1 MNEAKKIK
9 YQLTIL
15 IIFFLIYNIAII
27 YENNYWGNI
36 LSPVI
41 AFSTSYFLIIIS
53 KKIDIYKNNWM
64 LLALS
69 CLSWGICDLLWGIYD
84 LIFKINPENIDLFMY
99 IYIIPNLF
107 IISTVI
113 LYFIKNIKKLE
124 YVQLIVDTT
133 TTLILMLS
141 FFWILILGEQF
152 EFILSNI
159 YELTTFLYIATD
171 FISLSII
178 YIMFISIRSKK
189 KSVTNI
195 LIVLGIIVYTISEL
209 LYVHQKL
216 MGVYI
221 PNSILDGLFMLT
233 FILFAIAGAYKLL
246 YEKQYIEESFNLPD
260 NIDNNKKGR
269 LILLIPLIMLFMLHK
284 LDIQWI
290 IFFTGI
296 ILIHKVLSSYVK
308 ISTYNKYMLDKEIEI
323 NDLLEKKI
331 EERTKELIKANDR
344 LKVLSQQDVLTNLY
358 NRRYFMKKI
367 DEMILTKKTDETI
380 VVFYMDLNGFK
391 IINDSYGHDMG
402 DKVLL
407 EVSNRLESF
416 IPDDAILARLG
427 GDEFIIARKGVW
439 DLIEIQDFVEE
450 MASLYEK
457 PIIIEPY
464 KFKVSFSVGIA
475 MCAEDNLDR
484 NTLIKNADV
493 AMYYAKEDL
502 NKMYVFYDKNLSRK
516 VERKNK
522 LELLLKNA
530 VFDEEFEIHYQPQF
544 NSNTKEIIGVEALI
558 RWNSPLEGIISP
570 VEFIPIAETCGIIVD
585 IGYWVMKNAI
595 KQVSYWNKYNN
606 MNLRVAINVSPKQI
620 NSLDFIKNL
629 KTIIQHN
636 EIDPKLIDIEITE
649 NIELTQEGVIKEVLE
664 ELACIG
670 VKISIDDFG
679 TGYSSLSYIKRF
691 HIDRLK
697 IAKELVDNISSD
709 SVNLKV
715 VKAIIMIAK
724 TMNIKTIA
732 EGVEDEFQLQKLIE
746 LGCDEIQGYIWDKPL
761 KIKEFE
767 KKYLSKTGR
776 VIDFL

>member
-1 MNEAKKIK
+1 
-9 YQLTIL
+9 
-15 IIFFLIYNIAII
+15 
-27 YENNYWGNI
+27 
-36 LSPVI
+36 
-41 AFSTSYFLIIIS
+41 
-53 KKIDIYKNNWM
+53 
-64 LLALS
+64 
-69 CLSWGICDLLWGIYD
+69 
-84 LIFKINPENIDLFMY
+84 
-99 IYIIPNLF
+99 
-107 IISTVI
+107 
-113 LYFIKNIKKLE
+113 
-124 YVQLIVDTT
+124 
-133 TTLILMLS
+133 
-141 FFWILILGEQF
+141 
-152 EFILSNI
+152 
-159 YELTTFLYIATD
+159 
-171 FISLSII
+171 
-178 YIMFISIRSKK
+178 
-189 KSVTNI
+189 
-195 LIVLGIIVYTISEL
+195 
-209 LYVHQKL
+209 
-216 MGVYI
+216 
-221 PNSILDGLFMLT
+221 
-233 FILFAIAGAYKLL
+233 
-246 YEKQYIEESFNLPD
+246 
-260 NIDNNKKGR
+260 
-269 LILLIPLIMLFMLHK
+269 
-284 LDIQWI
+284 
-290 IFFTGI
+290 
-296 ILIHKVLSSYVK
+296 
-308 ISTYNKYMLDKEIEI
+308 
-323 NDLLEKKI
+323 
-331 EERTKELIKANDR
+331 
-344 LKVLSQQDVLTNLY
+344 
-358 NRRYFMKKI
+358 
-367 DEMILTKKTDETI
+367 
-380 VVFYMDLNGFK
+380 
-391 IINDSYGHDMG
+391 
-402 DKVLL
+402 

-427 GDEFIIARKGVW
+427 GDEFIIARKGVF
-439 DLIEIQDFVEE
+439 DLIGMQDFVKK

-475 MCAEDNLDR
+475 MCTEDNLDR

-522 LELLLKNA
+522 LELLLKNS

-544 NSNTKEIIGVEALI
+544 NINTKEIIGVEALI

-570 VEFIPIAETCGIIVD
+570 GEFIPIAETCGMIVD

-595 KQVSYWNKYNN
+595 KQVSYWNKYNDT
-606 MNLRVAINVSPKQI
+606 NLRVAINVSPKQI

-629 KTIIQHN
+629 KTIIKNN

>member
-1 MNEAKKIK
+1 
-9 YQLTIL
+9 
-15 IIFFLIYNIAII
+15 
-27 YENNYWGNI
+27 
-36 LSPVI
+36 
-41 AFSTSYFLIIIS
+41 
-53 KKIDIYKNNWM
+53 
-64 LLALS
+64 
-69 CLSWGICDLLWGIYD
+69 
-84 LIFKINPENIDLFMY
+84 
-99 IYIIPNLF
+99 
-107 IISTVI
+107 
-113 LYFIKNIKKLE
+113 
-124 YVQLIVDTT
+124 
-133 TTLILMLS
+133 
-141 FFWILILGEQF
+141 
-152 EFILSNI
+152 
-159 YELTTFLYIATD
+159 
-171 FISLSII
+171 
-178 YIMFISIRSKK
+178 
-189 KSVTNI
+189 
-195 LIVLGIIVYTISEL
+195 
-209 LYVHQKL
+209 
-216 MGVYI
+216 
-221 PNSILDGLFMLT
+221 
-233 FILFAIAGAYKLL
+233 
-246 YEKQYIEESFNLPD
+246 
-260 NIDNNKKGR
+260 
-269 LILLIPLIMLFMLHK
+269 
-284 LDIQWI
+284 
-290 IFFTGI
+290 
-296 ILIHKVLSSYVK
+296 
-308 ISTYNKYMLDKEIEI
+308 
-323 NDLLEKKI
+323 
-331 EERTKELIKANDR
+331 
-344 LKVLSQQDVLTNLY
+344 
-358 NRRYFMKKI
+358 
-367 DEMILTKKTDETI
+367 
-380 VVFYMDLNGFK
+380 
-391 IINDSYGHDMG
+391 
-402 DKVLL
+402 

-484 NTLIKNADV
+484 NTLIKNTDV

-670 VKISIDDFG
+670 VK
-679 TGYSSLSYIKRF
+679 
-691 HIDRLK
+691 
-697 IAKELVDNISSD
+697 
-709 SVNLKV
+709 
-715 VKAIIMIAK
+715 
-724 TMNIKTIA
+724 
-732 EGVEDEFQLQKLIE
+732 
-746 LGCDEIQGYIWDKPL
+746 
-761 KIKEFE
+761 
-767 KKYLSKTGR
+767 
-776 VIDFL
+776 